1 MTESNDIE
9 TVKQWADVSFPKVQ
23 EELSHSMV
31 QIKQYTEQS
40 LGTRSKIAE
49 ETKQLNKKY
58 KKTSAKSAEP
68 LQASDEPSSSAEV
81 SLAVQ
86 EYKSLIKHY
95 QAAVDE
101 LTTRCNFSDEIIA
114 KTASRFADL
123 PDLSPILEKALSN
136 EDSVRSG
143 NGALSDDSNGISVE
157 DYELVTNELES
168 CQRKLMELETQ
179 SPETH
184 ANADSL
190 GLSFADSSET
200 EQKLQSFE
208 QENSILLEKL
218 QHLQKVNEEE
228 EKTVAELKNQ
238 VAELLE
244 ANRVKDQMLLERQDY
259 ENIKNTLET
268 LQKNQ
273 YAISENKTADAANAS
288 SGAGAVSTQYS
299 EETTVSILET
309 NKKLQSK
316 LAELRGT
323 VEDMKQEQARLA
335 DQLQESTNEITR
347 LSEENRRLEEDLEN
361 LDDVSSRF
369 TDTQSIIRGGVP
381 SVIGGA
387 SNNRDPF
394 NRSVVGSIIN
404 GGNAESLD
412 SSNGMLQ
419 IIKQQRDRFRNK
431 NVELEK
437 QLKVQLSRIENLTKD
452 MDKLKQGIATTQP
465 DRTAHG
471 TKDIES
477 GGFNRYKP
485 VSYYENYDSDK
496 NVFEQVFNVVN
507 KYVST
512 SRTSKTMYVIYG
524 IFIHLLIFI
533 MLIIPTEHQAAL

>member
-1 MTESNDIE
+1 MTENSDIE
-9 TVKQWADVSFPKVQ
+9 SVKLWADVSFLKLQ
-23 EELSHSMV
+23 EELLHSMA

-40 LGTRSKIAE
+40 LGTRGKLAE

-58 KKTSAKSAEP
+58 KKTSSKSSEP
-68 LQASDEPSSSAEV
+68 LLAMDEPSSPEEV

-95 QAAVDE
+95 QGAVDE
-101 LTTRCNFSDEIIA
+101 LTARCNFSDGVVE
-114 KTASRFADL
+114 KMASRFSNL
-123 PDLSPILEKALSN
+123 PDLGPILEKVLSN
-136 EDSVRSG
+136 EDSVRFG
-143 NGALSDDSNGISVE
+143 NGAFSDDSNGISVE

-168 CQRKLMELETQ
+168 CQRKIVELETQ
-179 SPETH
+179 QPGTNTH
-184 ANADSL
+184 DDFK
-190 GLSFADSSET
+190 GPSSVDISQT
-200 EQKLQSFE
+200 KQKLQSFE

-218 QHLQKVNEEE
+218 EHLQKSKEEE
-228 EKTVAELKNQ
+228 QKIVAGLKDQ

-244 ANRVKDQMLLERQDY
+244 ANKVKDKTLLERQDY
-259 ENIKNTLET
+259 ENIKNRLET

-273 YAISENKTADAANAS
+273 YAILENKKTDATNAS
-288 SGAGAVSTQYS
+288 SGAGAISKQYS

-323 VEDMKQEQARLA
+323 VEDMKQDQTRLSA
-335 DQLQESTNEITR
+335 QLQDSTNEISR
-347 LSEENRRLEEDLEN
+347 LTEENRKLEEDLEN
-361 LDDVSSRF
+361 LDDVSSKF
-369 TDTQSIIRGGVP
+369 TDTQSIIRGGLP
-381 SVIGGA
+381 SMTGNT

-404 GGNAESLD
+404 GGNGDSLD
-412 SSNGMLQ
+412 SANGMLQ

-437 QLKVQLSRIENLTKD
+437 QLKMQLSKIESLTKD
-452 MDKLKQGIATTQP
+452 MDKLKQGIVTQP
-465 DRTAHG
+465 DRNSHG
-471 TKDIES
+471 AKDIES

-485 VSYYENYDSDK
+485 ASYYDNYDSDK
-496 NVFEQVFNVVN
+496 NAFEQVFNVIN

-524 IFIHLLIFI
+524 IFIHLVIFI
-533 MLIIPTEHQAAL
+533 LLIIPTERHVAL